1 MKTLSMICSLWYCL
15 SKSPILP
22 VARVFDN
29 TSDYCLG
36 AEVSPKMRRT
46 RSKAL
51 SEANDPVTRDES
63 GSGEPTM
70 VKVLS

>member
-1 MKTLSMICSLWYCL
+1 MKTLSVICSLWCCL

-22 VARVFDN
+22 VTRVFDN

-36 AEVSPKMRRT
+36 AEVSPKMPRT

-51 SEANDPVTRDES
+51 SEANDPVTRDEY
-63 GSGEPTM
+63 GSGEPTL